1 MLWCF
6 SSKRKQITTQASYR
20 QLESFI
26 SYMGQESIF
35 KFMDTMR
42 TSSRIIWRD
51 PQVFHAEEWI
61 NHQAI
66 SCSKKC
72 ETISVL
78 VNKHPWVFA
87 CPVRF
92 TQIDKLLVYLSS
104 VVYAC
109 WEGYH
114 RELQLHSL
122 CNYKPQ
128 ESELTSV
135 PTEPMEIYFLDMSRE
150 TLNITS
156 LPLPITQ
163 IKLACRL
170 FRFSRL
176 QKKQKQ
182 KQKRGKEAAQTKK
195 KKGSSSDNL
204 TSMHMLSY
212 FVRIG

>member
-1 MLWCF
+1 MVLQKERSYKSNDNYVMMLQQQKKADYN
-6 SSKRKQITTQASYR
+6 SSYR

-61 NHQAI
+61 NHQTI
-66 SCSKKC
+66 SCSKKR
-72 ETISVL
+72 ETTSVL
-78 VNKHPWVFA
+78 VNKHAWVFA

-92 TQIDKLLVYLSS
+92 TQINKLLVYLSS

-114 RELQLHSL
+114 QELQLHSL

-128 ESELTSV
+128 ESELTPV
-135 PTEPMEIYFLDMSRE
+135 AEPGFQTWVFL
-150 TLNITS
+150 
-156 LPLPITQ
+156 LPRQ
-163 IKLACRL
+163 
-170 FRFSRL
+170 
-176 QKKQKQ
+176 
-182 KQKRGKEAAQTKK
+182 
-195 KKGSSSDNL
+195 
-204 TSMHMLSY
+204 
-212 FVRIG
+212 